1 MKGYK
6 IQRFILDL
14 QLLPWYFLNWITF
27 GIASFSL
34 LPYIQI
40 NKIIFYR
47 AVLARKRPK
56 A

>member
-6 IQRFILDL
+6 FQRFALDL

-47 AVLARKRPK
+47 AVLARKRLK